1 MCRGEG
7 AFTGFR
13 LKVYFE
19 RINGMILWHLKYHS
33 TTLQPAHP
41 WVSLELSLH

>member
-1 MCRGEG
+1 MPRGER

-19 RINGMILWHLKYHS
+19 RINGMILWHFEYHS
-33 TTLQPAHP
+33 ITLQSAHP
-41 WVSLELSLH
+41 WVSSELSLH